1 MPLSKFDLLCVYM
14 QAEKCIADDE
24 EEKVGFIAEEVSK
37 KQKGWIAALIQY
49 LHTTYILHAQTHG

>member
-1 MPLSKFDLLCVYM
+1 MCVYM

-37 KQKGWIAALIQY
+37 KQKGWIAVLI
-49 LHTTYILHAQTHG
+49 

>member
-1 MPLSKFDLLCVYM
+1 M

-37 KQKGWIAALIQY
+37 KQKGGIAVSHLIP
-49 LHTTYILHAQTHG
+49 LHNIYSIYYIHNTHG